1 MSDSKLISVK
11 VDVTRLDKSKFFK
24 ADSGAVY
31 ADLDVWINED
41 ADEDWKIVSV
51 NQSQTKEERE
61 AKEKKNYC
69 GNGKLL
75 FGWDSKPKGAPSHNA
90 AALDEDFSF

>member
-1 MSDSKLISVK
+1 MSGKLVSIK
-11 VDVTRLDKSKFFK
+11 VDVTKLDKSKFFK

-41 ADEDWKIVSV
+41 EQEDWKKVSI
-51 NQSQTKEERE
+51 NQSQTKEERD
-61 AKEKKNYC
+61 AKEKKTFC

-75 FGWDSKPKGAPSHNA
+75 FGWEAGAAGQSPVSA
-90 AALDEDFSF
+90 EITAEDVPF